1 MYRVKLRI
9 EGIPPAIGTQAA
21 LDITE
26 AFKQRTW
33 HSVAACSYE
42 EGALTFIS
50 ENDFDDNGLATQD
63 ELSDEFSANVNVT
76 WEDNGNLS
84 VVSVE
89 EF

>member
-9 EGIPPAIGTQAA
+9 EGVPSAVGMQAA

-33 HSVAACSYE
+33 HDAAVCSYE
-42 EGALTFIS
+42 QGGLTLTS
-50 ENDFDDNGLATQD
+50 ENDFDFNGLATQD